1 MPTPEE
7 LLMAQQL
14 GMLAAPSGEVP
25 PPAPQ
30 PALVPMQVGGV
41 GAFANPATG
50 AITAPDVT
58 STTTKDPTSSE
69 THVPK
74 TPAIAAAS
82 GKLAGSEE
90 QALAAQDRK
99 TSQAIQE
106 ETFRAEQKDREAQQ
120 AKAQLA
126 ELQAANKASDE
137 RLAEATQRV
146 RARQEEYRNF
156 KPTSYVE
163 DMGTLRRVLS
173 AIGMGLGHY
182 SSAMTGAPN
191 TAYQIYASQENA
203 HREKQKAIAEKKA
216 QEIEMATGDV
226 NAANDFRRRT
236 LATINDRYLATN
248 AYLQR
253 QIDGKIARIPKAA
266 ADGEATKA
274 ALARDYGKAEL
285 EQANLLAGHKTTQEK
300 EVSQTVVQGKT
311 ALATEQP
318 GGKVTEAESKKAQ
331 YAAGM
336 QDSIRVIKEAKEQLT
351 EDDLR
356 QLNANIQSMRAQVE
370 SATKGIARPFWNS
383 KLQAAGILPEQFT
396 EGIDDEKGPLVNA
409 WLNATGLLIRD
420 QSGAAITNAE
430 DFTNSQKKMPQP
442 KDGPKAVAEKLRV
455 IELDASNMERLAGK
469 EAYYRLHGEYPS
481 WAQPQQP
488 SAPAQT
494 PEAIKARN
502 RAEAR
507 KIAKADPVPP
517 RDFAQERKDIL
528 RARAILKDPKST
540 PAQRAAAERYQ
551 VQMGID

>member
-7 LLMAQQL
+7 ILMAQQM
-14 GMLAAPSGEVP
+14 GMLAAPSGES
-25 PPAPQ
+25 AQSQ
-30 PALVPMQVGGV
+30 PALVPMQIGGI
-41 GAFANPATG
+41 GAFANPTTG

-58 STTTKDPTSSE
+58 STTTKAPTASE
-69 THVPK
+69 TKVPR
-74 TPAIAAAS
+74 TPDIAAAS
-82 GKLAGSEE
+82 DKLAGAEG

-126 ELQAANKASDE
+126 EVQAANKAADD
-137 RLAEATQRV
+137 RLAEATQQV

-191 TAYQIYASQENA
+191 TAYQIYANQENA

-216 QEIEMATGDV
+216 QDIEMATGDV
-226 NAANDFRRRT
+226 NVANEFRKRT
-236 LATINDRYLATN
+236 LTAINDRYLATN

-253 QIDGKIARIPKAA
+253 QIDAKVARIPKAA

-285 EQANLLAGHKTTQEK
+285 EQANLLAGHRTTQEEEK
-300 EVSQTVVQGKT
+300 STTVVEGKGAGETGRARLPGQRDLEGAAT
-311 ALATEQP
+311 AEIMDEKATWLDKHPEAAPTPEQVTAVHNNEMQYLARIH
-318 GGKVTEAESKKAQ
+318 AESK
-331 YAAGM
+331 
-336 QDSIRVIKEAKEQLT
+336 ST
-351 EDDLR
+351 W
-356 QLNANIQSMRAQVE
+356 ANIEGQ
-370 SATKGIARPFWNS
+370 IARGLDIFPSSIYPPDMKQDTRTWIRHQRD
-383 KLQAAGILPEQFT
+383 LWHAEAVALYEHG
-396 EGIDDEKGPLVNA
+396 
-409 WLNATGLLIRD
+409 WLANPDIY
-420 QSGAAITNAE
+420 Q
-430 DFTNSQKKMPQP
+430 
-442 KDGPKAVAEKLRV
+442 AVAEARAPKMGDTQQDIVEKGKFTSKQAHIFQQLQR
-455 IELDASNMERLAGK
+455 EAGK
-469 EAYYRLHGEYPS
+469 VWRQVEKREAERG
-481 WAQPQQP
+481 
-488 SAPAQT
+488 APAATTEEQ
-494 PEAIKARN
+494 IKTRN

-507 KIAKADPVPP
+507 KIEKANPVPP

-540 PAQRAAAERYQ
+540 PAQRAAAERFQ
-551 VQMGID
+551 VQMGSE